1 MTDEQPQPA
10 PHPGAHPEEH
20 RNRLADETS
29 PYLLQ
34 HAANPV
40 DWYPWGEE
48 ALARARA
55 EDRPILLSVGY
66 SSCHWCHVMAHESF
80 EDETIAALMNEAYVN
95 IKVDREERPDVDSVY
110 MTATQAMTGQGGWPM
125 TVFLTPDGQPF
136 YAGTYFPPDDRYGR
150 PGFRRVLEALH
161 DSWENDRA
169 HLLESAASIT
179 ERLQEAV
186 AREAAHGG
194 EATPEA
200 VRAAVERMRGNFDAQ
215 WGGFGTAPKFPSPG
229 NLEFLLLHSVSAGA
243 SANAAG
249 EAARD
254 AGAEAEAAEG
264 AAADGDPSARAM
276 ALATLRAMAGG
287 GIYDHLGGGFARYS
301 VDRQWLVPHFEKML
315 YDNAQLVRTYVH
327 AYQIDGDPLF
337 ERVARE
343 TLAYLER
350 ELLDA
355 EGGLYSA
362 QDADSEGIEGKFFVW
377 TPDELAAVL
386 GEEDGRLAAAVFA
399 VTAEGNFEDPH
410 HPEFGRRSVLSRY
423 RTLDEVAADL
433 DVTAADLAARLPGW
447 RARLLEAR
455 ERRVRPGLDDKVL
468 TSWNGLALAAF
479 AEAGRVLGE
488 PSYVAVA
495 ERNAA
500 FVRAS
505 LWREGW
511 LLHSYKGGHEA
522 GGARVDGL
530 LEDYAYYGLGLIEL
544 YRATGEIEH
553 LRWAAE
559 LLEAIETRF
568 RDPAGGGYYES
579 ASDAERLILRQK
591 PLFDAATPSGNGAS
605 ALLAFWL
612 GRYFGKPEWET
623 LAREVVALLGDQLVD
638 GASGFGSVL
647 QTVELLLAPPREIAI
662 VGEPAAR
669 APLEREVARHFLPA
683 TLLAP
688 APGEDGLPVLEGRA
702 PAAGT
707 AAAYVCENL
716 VCSLPAATVEELAA
730 QLTGSTLSG

>member
-150 PGFRRVLEALH
+150 PGFRRVLEALR

-327 AYQIDGDPLF
+327 AYQNRRRSAVRARRARDPRLP
-337 ERVARE
+337 RAR
-343 TLAYLER
+343 
-350 ELLDA
+350 
-355 EGGLYSA
+355 
-362 QDADSEGIEGKFFVW
+362 
-377 TPDELAAVL
+377 AARRR
-386 GEEDGRLAAAVFA
+386 GRSLQRA
-399 VTAEGNFEDPH
+399 
-410 HPEFGRRSVLSRY
+410 GRRQRGHRGQVLC
-423 RTLDEVAADL
+423 LG
-433 DVTAADLAARLPGW
+433 AR
-447 RARLLEAR
+447 RARRGAR
-455 ERRVRPGLDDKVL
+455 RGGRPPRRRGLRRHRRGQLRGPAPPRVRP
-468 TSWNGLALAAF
+468 AQ
-479 AEAGRVLGE
+479 
-488 PSYVAVA
+488 
-495 ERNAA
+495 
-500 FVRAS
+500 RAQP
-505 LWREGW
+505 LP
-511 LLHSYKGGHEA
+511 H
-522 GGARVDGL
+522 AR
-530 LEDYAYYGLGLIEL
+530 
-544 YRATGEIEH
+544 
-553 LRWAAE
+553 
-559 LLEAIETRF
+559 
-568 RDPAGGGYYES
+568 
-579 ASDAERLILRQK
+579 
-591 PLFDAATPSGNGAS
+591 
-605 ALLAFWL
+605 
-612 GRYFGKPEWET
+612 
-623 LAREVVALLGDQLVD
+623 
-638 GASGFGSVL
+638 
-647 QTVELLLAPPREIAI
+647 
-662 VGEPAAR
+662 
-669 APLEREVARHFLPA
+669 
-683 TLLAP
+683 
-688 APGEDGLPVLEGRA
+688 
-702 PAAGT
+702 
-707 AAAYVCENL
+707 
-716 VCSLPAATVEELAA
+716 
-730 QLTGSTLSG
+730 

>member
-1 MTDEQPQPA
+1 MTDEQPQP
-10 PHPGAHPEEH
+10 HPGQQPGPH

-40 DWYPWGEE
+40 DWYAWGDE
-48 ALARARA
+48 AFARARA

-125 TVFLTPDGQPF
+125 TVFMTPDGQPF
-136 YAGTYFPPDDRYGR
+136 YAGTYFPPDDGYGR
-150 PGFRRVLEALH
+150 PGFRRVLEALR
-161 DSWENDRA
+161 DSWAHDRA
-169 HLLESAASIT
+169 RLLESAGRIT
-179 ERLQEAV
+179 EQLQEAT
-186 AREAAHGG
+186 ARETASGG
-194 EATPEA
+194 EAGPE
-200 VRAAVERMRGNFDAQ
+200 VVTAAVERLRGGFDAP
-215 WGGFGTAPKFPSPG
+215 WGGFGSAPKFPSPG
-229 NLEFLLLHSVSAGA
+229 NLEFLLLHGA
-243 SANAAG
+243 VTDAAVDADAAAAADAAG
-249 EAARD
+249 D
-254 AGAEAEAAEG
+254 AGAGTTGGATGEAEPG
-264 AAADGDPSARAM
+264 AREM
-276 ALATLRAMAGG
+276 ALATLRAMASG

-315 YDNAQLVRTYVH
+315 YDNAQLVRAYVH
-327 AYQIDGDPLF
+327 AYQLSGDPLF

-350 ELLDA
+350 EMLDA
-355 EGGLYSA
+355 EGGFTSA

-377 TPDELAAVL
+377 TPAELNEVL
-386 GEEDGRLAAAVFA
+386 GDDDGRLAAEVFH

-410 HPEFGRRSVLSRY
+410 RPEFGRRNVLSRY
-423 RTLDEVAADL
+423 RTLEEVAADL
-433 DVTAADLAARLPGW
+433 DVTAAELEARLPRW

-495 ERNAA
+495 ERNAG

-505 LWREGW
+505 LWRDGR
-511 LLHSYKGGHEA
+511 LLHAYKA
-522 GGARVDGL
+522 GQARVDGL

-544 YRATGEIEH
+544 YRATGEVAQ

-559 LLEAIETRF
+559 LLEAIEARF
-568 RDPAGGGYYES
+568 RDPEGGGFYES
-579 ASDAERLILRQK
+579 AADAERLILRQK
-591 PLFDAATPSGNGAS
+591 PLFDSATPSGNGAA

-612 GRYFGKPEWET
+612 GRYFGRPEWEA
-623 LAREVVALLGDQLVD
+623 LAREVAALVGDQLVE
-638 GASGFGSVL
+638 GAGGFGSVL
-647 QTVELLLAPPREIAI
+647 QAVELLLAPPREIAI
-662 VGEPAAR
+662 VGAAAAR
-669 APLEREVARHFLPA
+669 APFEREVARHFLPA

-688 APGEDGLPVLEGRA
+688 AAGEDGLPVLEGRA
-702 PAAGT
+702 PAHGA

-716 VCSLPAATVEELAA
+716 VCKLPASTVEELAT
-730 QLTGSTLSG
+730 QLAE